1 MDTEKGTVAA
11 ADYTAAAAAA
21 DYTAAAAADYTAAMV
36 DGHRETL
43 QHCCCC

>member
-11 ADYTAAAAAA
+11 ADYTAAAAA